1 MNEVFP
7 TFLRLLT
14 RKNTALCKQS
24 SFHGREGVI
33 PRNCKNAVAWSVSV
47 RQTRHC
53 YQSVKKDELKSRTNI
68 ILGALLLV
76 SSLRSFSNRKTI
88 IGISILLWIV
98 YFLSNLCP
106 FPPAVISQIEFKKR
120 GLPHI
125 HIIGLYL
132 NINYKLLPPLIV

>member
-1 MNEVFP
+1 M
-7 TFLRLLT
+7 
-14 RKNTALCKQS
+14 
-24 SFHGREGVI
+24 
-33 PRNCKNAVAWSVSV
+33 SV

-68 ILGALLLV
+68 IFGALLLV

-125 HIIGLYL
+125 HIIIWLVSEHKL
-132 NINYKLLPPLIV
+132 QTPSAVDRIISAQLPDILCQLASMLFINSCSMAHVVRPILCHHA